1 MATPDGNAW
10 QVARV
15 QAIAQETPLSR
26 TITFQLPGP
35 AEHLAGQHYEL
46 RLTSSTGYQAARPY
60 SAASAADADG
70 LLDITI
76 ANVPRGEVSP
86 YLDGLLAVGDQV
98 EIRGPF
104 GNFFVW
110 TPKLTQPVLLVA
122 GGSGV
127 APMRSILQAHR
138 AARSKSPMQL
148 LYSTRSYDEIP
159 YKSELLDMPNVLVTL
174 TGNDVPDD
182 WDGATGRIDA
192 ELVSQAL
199 AHMAA
204 DVMCYVCGMTR
215 FVEAAAD
222 LLIACGVPAARI
234 KTERFGA

>member
-1 MATPDGNAW
+1 
-10 QVARV
+10 
-15 QAIAQETPLSR
+15 
-26 TITFQLPGP
+26 
-35 AEHLAGQHYEL
+35 
-46 RLTSSTGYQAARPY
+46 
-60 SAASAADADG
+60 
-70 LLDITI
+70 
-76 ANVPRGEVSP
+76 
-86 YLDGLLAVGDQV
+86 
-98 EIRGPF
+98 
-104 GNFFVW
+104 
-110 TPKLTQPVLLVA
+110 
-122 GGSGV
+122 
-127 APMRSILQAHR
+127 
-138 AARSKSPMQL
+138 MQL